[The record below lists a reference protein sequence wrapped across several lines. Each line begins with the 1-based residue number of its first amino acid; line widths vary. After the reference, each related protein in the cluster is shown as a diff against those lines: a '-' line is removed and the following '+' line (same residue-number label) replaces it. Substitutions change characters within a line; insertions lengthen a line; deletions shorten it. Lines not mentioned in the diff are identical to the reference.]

1 MGKDEVVSDVNAIKN
16 TFTGLV
22 AVAEAGNADGWFDY
36 ITDDAVYLLPGFSP
50 IVGAEAIRDFVKD
63 FLKDW
68 SFSFPNWTIEEI
80 TVSGD
85 LAIYRYSGIATV
97 TSHDGSESLSEDR
110 KYIDVYRK
118 GEDGR
123 WLLARHMYNINQ

>member
-1 MGKDEVVSDVNAIKN
+1 MAKGEVASDVNAIKN
-16 TFTGLV
+16 TFAGLV

-50 IVGAEAIRDFVKD
+50 IVGSEAIRDFVKD

-68 SFSFPNWTIEEI
+68 SSSFPNWTIEEI

-85 LAIYRYSGIATV
+85 LAIYRYSGIATM
-97 TSHDGSESLSEDR
+97 TSHDGSESLSENR

-118 GEDGR
+118 GEDDR
-123 WLLARHMYNINQ
+123 WLLARHMYNLN

>member
-1 MGKDEVVSDVNAIKN
+1 MAKGEVASDINAIKN
-16 TFTGLV
+16 TFAGLV

-50 IVGAEAIRDFVKD
+50 IFGAEAIRDFVNG

-68 SFSFPNWTIEEI
+68 SFSFPNWTIEKI

-85 LAIYRYSGIATV
+85 LAIYRYSGIATM
-97 TSHDGSESLSEDR
+97 TSHDGSESISEDR

-118 GEDGR
+118 GKDDH
-123 WLLARHMYNINQ
+123 WLLARHMYNLSQ